1 MGTLTLCPEVRH
13 IFCWQGEKRRI
24 SLISSV
30 MLLQKRANQASFKF
44 NKQQHYWCLLYQ
56 HIFSCSELL
65 LGASINLLPQDEEV
79 EAPRVS
85 EIKSHIQ
92 EEMQPEWESRSFLK
106 AHGLKILKKNKKSSI
121 TSVILVYQSIWK
133 NSKKEENQFLTL
145 TPSGGS
151 TNIVV
156 LSVWSFC
163 CVYFLMWVWTHG
175 VSKWTDQ
182 YFKHYHLI
190 LKGKRTRYRKCGKDW
205 NP

>member
-1 MGTLTLCPEVRH
+1 MFRTTPWR
-13 IFCWQGEKRRI
+13 
-24 SLISSV
+24 
-30 MLLQKRANQASFKF
+30 
-44 NKQQHYWCLLYQ
+44 
-56 HIFSCSELL
+56 
-65 LGASINLLPQDEEV
+65 SINLLLQDEEV

-85 EIKSHIQ
+85 EIKSNIQ
-92 EEMQPEWESRSFLK
+92 EEVQLERESRSFLK
-106 AHGLKILKKNKKSSI
+106 AHGLNIRRKKKSSI
-121 TSVILVYQSIWK
+121 TSVILVYERIWK
-133 NSKKEENQFLTL
+133 SSRKEENQFLTL

-190 LKGKRTRYRKCGKDW
+190 LKGKCTWYRKCGKDW